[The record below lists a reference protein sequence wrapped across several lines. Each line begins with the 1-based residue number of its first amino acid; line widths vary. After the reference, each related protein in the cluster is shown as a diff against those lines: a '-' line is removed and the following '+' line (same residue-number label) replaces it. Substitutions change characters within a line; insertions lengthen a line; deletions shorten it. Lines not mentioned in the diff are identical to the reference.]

1 MFSSKNVFSLDF
13 YLIKFVEDN
22 VRIVLSSD
30 KVKIK
35 DEDVEAGSACEAYW
49 EDTQIKGWFPAII
62 LAFGGTT
69 VSNISLI
76 PIHMVYFIYPR
87 AIGAVR
93 HLKTAIFYVQMT
105 DYNSILACMGNRR
118 IC

>member
-62 LAFGGTT
+62 LAFGGMT

-93 HLKTAIFYVQMT
+93 HLKTAIGSSWKIF
-105 DYNSILACMGNRR
+105 S
-118 IC
+118 